1 MLNSSVLLCTTP
13 PRDALLPQTLLAP
26 RSELDLTFDLASAA
40 QLPASLELSGDAQMN
55 EEALAL
61 TANCRNDKC
70 RAVAALATERAK
82 TAEYDEIE
90 RLVVAMRAGK
100 VESVAVA

>member
-1 MLNSSVLLCTTP
+1 MAS
-13 PRDALLPQTLLAP
+13 TLL
-26 RSELDLTFDLASAA
+26 SLKKMVETLSAA
-40 QLPASLELSGDAQMN
+40 NARLTELYLG
-55 EEALAL
+55 ALAL

-90 RLVVAMRAGK
+90 RLVDAMRAGK

>member
-1 MLNSSVLLCTTP
+1 MGDTDDEVASLKKMVE
-13 PRDALLPQTLLAP
+13 TL
-26 RSELDLTFDLASAA
+26 SAA
-40 QLPASLELSGDAQMN
+40 NARLTALYLG
-55 EEALAL
+55 ALAL